1 VARGSRRHAGFLP
14 RQRAFDLTQEAELMG
29 LHVEARRQGAFE
41 RGLQRTIEWCL
52 GHVVAQGAPA

>member
-1 VARGSRRHAGFLP
+1 
-14 RQRAFDLTQEAELMG
+14 MG

-52 GHVVAQGAPA
+52 GHFVAQGAPA